1 MKNLWFLFAA
11 LAMGLVVKWMLERCE
26 VDELVVFVRSLGYR
40 PRGEVDVGA
49 LLLDDLLQEQLERAQ

>member
-1 MKNLWFLFAA
+1 
-11 LAMGLVVKWMLERCE
+11 MGLVVKWMLERCE